1 MSTVT
6 SPTAAPARHSV
17 ALWLVSFGYWT
28 VEGLL
33 NSGSEIIDVVTGDI
47 DATIWEPAVWELTSS
62 YAFALLTPFLV
73 VFAWR
78 HRFARAT
85 WRRTLALYL
94 PAMIAFVLLH
104 VAGMV
109 GMRKVVYAVAGAR
122 YVFGDL
128 GLELPYE
135 ALKDVATFWIL
146 VGLAFGF
153 DYYRRYRDRD
163 VRAAQLESQLAAARL
178 QHLRQQLH
186 PHFLFNTL
194 NTISAVM
201 HEDVRAADAMLSR
214 LSDLLRLATRH
225 AGDQEVRLQ
234 EELDALDLYLE
245 IMRVRMGDRLRSA
258 VEVAPDARDA
268 LVPFL
273 VLQPLVENAVKH
285 GIAPRPGGGWLAVRA
300 YRRNGALRL
309 EIEDDGP
316 GVADAAGALS
326 AGFGL
331 GGTAER
337 LEHLYGAA
345 ARPLLGRGGRGGLR
359 VTIDI
364 PWRLAAPAP
373 A

>member
-1 MSTVT
+1 M
-6 SPTAAPARHSV
+6 AM
-17 ALWLVSFGYWT
+17 
-28 VEGLL
+28 
-33 NSGSEIIDVVTGDI
+33 TG
-47 DATIWEPAVWELTSS
+47 
-62 YAFALLTPFLV
+62 
-73 VFAWR
+73 
-78 HRFARAT
+78 
-85 WRRTLALYL
+85 
-94 PAMIAFVLLH
+94 FVLLH

-109 GMRKVVYAVAGAR
+109 GMRKGIYALAGAR

-146 VGLAFGF
+146 VGLAVGF

-163 VRAAQLESQLAAARL
+163 VRAAQLESQLTAARL
-178 QHLRQQLH
+178 RYLRHQLH

-201 HEDVRAADAMLSR
+201 HEDVRAADTMLSR

-225 AGDQEVRLQ
+225 AEDQEVRLQ
-234 EELDALDLYLE
+234 EELDALDVYLE

-258 VEVAPDARDA
+258 VDVAPDTRDA

-285 GIAPRPGGGWLAVRA
+285 GIAARPEGGWLGVRA
-300 YRRNGALRL
+300 YRRNGMLRL
-309 EIEDDGP
+309 EVEDDGP
-316 GVADAAGALS
+316 GVANPPGALS

-337 LEHLYGAA
+337 LQHLYGTA
-345 ARPLLGRGGRGGLR
+345 ARPVLERSARGGLR

-364 PWRLAAPAP
+364 PWRLAAPEGP
-373 A
+373 